1 MVYRCQALC
10 GIVLVVLDH
19 HIQKSIVY
27 DLAFAESLR
36 FSELKPDDMENK
48 AFTYH
53 LKKVV
58 KAGLVEK
65 QDDGSY
71 ALTMKGRRV
80 GKGALKKESR
90 LLDRAYSIL
99 LLAVR
104 NIEDDTWLL
113 YKRQTQPL
121 LGLTGFMQ
129 AQPVAGAD
137 TGSTA
142 QQTCFEQTGI
152 EAKFAVQGHGYFRVY
167 RKGELESFIHFT
179 LLLGESPTGT
189 LHETAESAGYFWQRT
204 PNFESPDMLP
214 NMQTLHR
221 MCLDSPGSFVEATF
235 EL

>member
-1 MVYRCQALC
+1 M
-10 GIVLVVLDH
+10 LDH

-36 FSELKPDDMENK
+36 FSDLKPDDMENK

-53 LKKVV
+53 LKKVM
-58 KAGLVEK
+58 KAGLVQK
-65 QDDGSY
+65 QEDGHY

-104 NIEDDTWLL
+104 RSEDDAWLL

-129 AQPVAGAD
+129 AQPVAEVDAR
-137 TGSTA
+137 TA
-142 QQTCFEQTGI
+142 AKQTALEQTGLTVDF
-152 EAKFAVQGHGYFRVY
+152 EPWGHGYFRVY
-167 RKGELESFIHFT
+167 RAGELESFIHFT
-179 LLLGESPTGT
+179 LLVGQNPAGE
-189 LHETAESAGYFWQRT
+189 LLETAESAGYFWQQT

-214 NMQTLHR
+214 NMQTLHK
-221 MCLDSPGSFVEATF
+221 MCEVEPGSFVEATF

>member
-1 MVYRCQALC
+1 M
-10 GIVLVVLDH
+10 LDH

-36 FSELKPDDMENK
+36 FSDLKPDDMENK

-53 LKKVV
+53 LKKVM
-58 KAGLVEK
+58 KAGLVQK
-65 QDDGSY
+65 LDDGHYS
-71 ALTMKGRRV
+71 LTMKGRRV

-104 NIEDDTWLL
+104 RSEDDAWLL
-113 YKRQTQPL
+113 YKRPHQPL

-129 AQPVAGAD
+129 AQPVAEIDARLAAKQ
-137 TGSTA
+137 TA
-142 QQTCFEQTGI
+142 REQTGLTVD
-152 EAKFAVQGHGYFRVY
+152 FDVHGHGYFRVY
-167 RKGELESFIHFT
+167 RAGELESFIHFT
-179 LLLGESPTGT
+179 LLVGQDPAGE
-189 LHETAESAGYFWQRT
+189 LLETAESVGYFWQQT

-214 NMQTLHR
+214 NMQTLHK
-221 MCLDSPGSFVEATF
+221 MCEAAPGSFVEATF

>member
-1 MVYRCQALC
+1 M
-10 GIVLVVLDH
+10 LDH

-36 FSELKPDDMENK
+36 FSDLKPDDMENK

-53 LKKVV
+53 LKKVM
-58 KAGLVEK
+58 KAGLVQK
-65 QDDGSY
+65 LDDGRY
-71 ALTMKGRRV
+71 TLTMKGRRV

-104 NIEDDTWLL
+104 NIEDDAWLL

-121 LGLTGFMQ
+121 LGLKGFMQ
-129 AQPVAGAD
+129 AQPVAETDAR
-137 TGSTA
+137 STA
-142 QQTCFEQTGI
+142 QKTCFEETGLTVD
-152 EAKFAVQGHGYFRVY
+152 FQVHGHGYFRVY
-167 RKGELESFIHFT
+167 RAGELESFIHFT
-179 LLLGESPTGT
+179 LLLGQNPTGK
-189 LHETAESAGYFWQRT
+189 LLETAESAGYFWQQT

-214 NMQTLHR
+214 NIRTLHK
-221 MCLDSPGSFVEATF
+221 MCASEPGQFVEATF

>member
-1 MVYRCQALC
+1 M
-10 GIVLVVLDH
+10 LDH

-36 FSELKPDDMENK
+36 FSDLKPDDMENK

-53 LKKVV
+53 LKKVM

-65 QDDGSY
+65 LDDGRY
-71 ALTMKGRRV
+71 TLTMKGRRV

-121 LGLTGFMQ
+121 LGLVGFMQ
-129 AQPVAGAD
+129 AQPVAETDAC
-137 TGSTA
+137 STA
-142 QQTCFEQTGI
+142 EKTCFEETGI
-152 EAKFAVQGHGYFRVY
+152 KAEFAVQGHGYFRVY

-179 LLLGESPTGT
+179 LLIGQDPQGE
-189 LHETAESAGYFWQRT
+189 LLETAESAGYFWQRT
-204 PNFESPDMLP
+204 PNFAHPDMLP
-214 NMQTLHR
+214 NMQTLHK
-221 MCLDSPGSFVEATF
+221 MCLDLPGSFVEATF

>member
-1 MVYRCQALC
+1 M
-10 GIVLVVLDH
+10 LDH

-36 FSELKPDDMENK
+36 FSDLKPDELENK

-53 LKKVV
+53 LKKVM
-58 KAGLVEK
+58 KSGLVEK
-65 QDDGSY
+65 LDDGRY
-71 ALTMKGRRV
+71 TLTMKGRRV

-104 NIEDDTWLL
+104 NIDTDEWLL

-121 LGLTGFMQ
+121 LGLVGFMQ
-129 AQPVAGAD
+129 AQPVAETNAS
-137 TGSTA
+137 STA
-142 QQTCFEQTGI
+142 EKTCFEETGI
-152 EAKFAVQGHGYFRVY
+152 KAEFAVQGHGYFRVY

-179 LLLGESPTGT
+179 LLIGQDPQGE
-189 LHETAESAGYFWQRT
+189 LLETAESAGYFWQRT
-204 PNFESPDMLP
+204 PNFARPDMLP

-221 MCLDSPGSFVEATF
+221 MCLGSPGSFVEATF